1 MRRFLV
7 FALVALGIGAAL
19 AWLLNSDP
27 GYVLVYVRGYS
38 FETTLGALVL
48 AAIVLV
54 LLINLV
60 LWLLR
65 ILNPFN
71 LRHSSFFR
79 NWFSSRDPAGASQR
93 AVQDLLLGHWQK
105 AYRALVENAE
115 QVQIPSIN
123 YLAASLAAF
132 QMGDRAAWNY
142 CLERAERK
150 TDGNAHGIR
159 SLRAL
164 LETRSGQRDQGLV
177 TLQSLQRLAPNQ
189 PFVLAQLKDSY
200 RMLGDW
206 NGLALILPELEKQ
219 QVIDGGELLALQTW
233 IYQNQLAQAGGEG
246 LNSLHQSWKDV
257 PKALRSHAPILG
269 VYLQELLQQGEDAEA
284 AGLLTAFLKK
294 DWSDEL
300 VTIVGH
306 IDTGKPRQQLDLL
319 ENCLKQHPNNP
330 TLLFTLG
337 RVSLRNQLW
346 GKGRAYLEQA
356 ANLAKSV
363 QQNAQIN
370 AELARLLEQMG
381 EREKSFQCYQK
392 AMKLLEQ
399 SNTHSL

>member
-1 MRRFLV
+1 MRRFLA
-7 FALVALGIGAAL
+7 FAIVALGIGAAL

-48 AAIVLV
+48 AGVVLV

-65 ILNPFN
+65 VLNPFN
-71 LRHSSFFR
+71 LRHSGLFR
-79 NWFSSRDPAGASQR
+79 SWFSSRNPMGATEQ
-93 AVQDLLLGHWQK
+93 AMQDLLLGHWQK

-115 QVQIPSIN
+115 QVPSPASN
-123 YLAASLAAF
+123 YLAASIAAF
-132 QMGDRAAWNY
+132 QMGDRAAWTY
-142 CLERAERK
+142 CLERAEK
-150 TDGNAHGIR
+150 KVGGNAPGIR
-159 SLRAL
+159 SFRAL
-164 LETRSGQRDQGLV
+164 LETRSGQREQGV
-177 TLQSLQRLAPNQ
+177 VMLQSLQRLTPNQ
-189 PFVLAQLKDSY
+189 PFVLEQLKDNY
-200 RMLGDW
+200 RAIGDW
-206 NGLALILPELEKQ
+206 TGLAAILPELEKQ
-219 QVIDGGELLALQTW
+219 KVVAADELLALQTW
-233 IYQNQLAQAGGEG
+233 VYQHQLAQAGGEG
-246 LNSLHQSWKDV
+246 LNSLHHSWKEV
-257 PKALRSHAPILG
+257 PKGLRTHAPILG
-269 VYLQELLQQGEDAEA
+269 IYLQELLQQGEDAEA
-284 AGLLTAFLKK
+284 VSLLTAFLKK

-306 IDTGKPRQQLDLL
+306 IDTGAPRQQLDLL

-381 EREKSFQCYQK
+381 DREKSFQAYQK
-392 AMKLLEQ
+392 AVKLLE
-399 SNTHSL
+399 

>member
-1 MRRFLV
+1 
-7 FALVALGIGAAL
+7 
-19 AWLLNSDP
+19 
-27 GYVLVYVRGYS
+27 VLVYVRGYS

-48 AAIVLV
+48 AGVVLV

-65 ILNPFN
+65 VLNPFN
-71 LRHSSFFR
+71 LRRVGFIQRWLSG
-79 NWFSSRDPAGASQR
+79 RDPVGATER
-93 AVQDLLLGHWQK
+93 AIQDLLLGHWQK
-105 AYRALVENAE
+105 AYRALVENADS
-115 QVQIPSIN
+115 VQIPSSN

-132 QMGDRAAWNY
+132 QMGDRAAWSY
-142 CLERAERK
+142 CLERAEK
-150 TDGNAHGIR
+150 KAGNNAQGVR

-164 LETRSGQRDQGLV
+164 LETRSGQREQGLV
-177 TLQSLQRLAPNQ
+177 TLQSLQRLTPNQ

-200 RMLGDW
+200 RALGDW
-206 NGLALILPELEKQ
+206 NNLAAILPELAKQ
-219 QVIDGGELLALQTW
+219 HVVAAEELLALQTW
-233 IYQNQLAQAGGEG
+233 VYQQQLAQAGSEG
-246 LNSLHQSWKDV
+246 LESLHHTWKEL
-257 PKALRSHAPILG
+257 PKALRSHAPILAI
-269 VYLQELLQQGEDAEA
+269 YLQELLQLGEDAEA

-356 ANLAKSV
+356 ANLARSV

-370 AELARLLEQMG
+370 AELGRLLEQLG
-381 EREKSFQCYQK
+381 EREQSFQCYQK
-392 AMKLLEQ
+392 ALKLLE
-399 SNTHSL
+399 